1 MKLEQKIPPV
11 AVFLLSAFFMVVTTK
26 VARNVSVE
34 YQYKFETLI
43 LFLLLGVGI
52 AVIGVVSFKKHKTSV
67 PPIKTERVVSLVT
80 SGVYQYSRN
89 PMYLGMLLCL
99 VGIGLYTANPV
110 NVVFILLF
118 VWYMNKY
125 QIIPEEAFLTDKFGA
140 SYTEYRKTVRR
151 WL

>member
-11 AVFLLSAFFMVVTTK
+11 VVFLIAVILMWVTTK
-26 VARNVSVE
+26 VAGFLSFHHPFNV
-34 YQYKFETLI
+34 QLLTLCVLMGVGVAI
-43 LFLLLGVGI
+43 LGV
-52 AVIGVVSFKKHKTSV
+52 ASFKKHKTTV
-67 PPIKTERVVSLVT
+67 NPIKTDRVVSLVT

-89 PMYLGMLLCL
+89 PMYVGMLLCL
-99 VGIGLYTANPV
+99 VGIGLYTSNPL
-110 NVVFILLF
+110 NILFIVLF

-140 SYTEYRKTVRR
+140 IYTEYMKTVRR